1 MVNLFKIKKLNFSKS
16 LSIQAMETIN
26 FNLRS
31 VFPRKVTTI
40 LLIVRLKG
48 KKIVVS
54 TREKILVEDWDKKTQ
69 RANNHEKKHVH
80 EVINRR
86 LDTIENAVFK
96 LLKDFENKPVEPN
109 LNFLKQNILFH
120 IENQQKND
128 PSDYFWKLFDTFVSY
143 KRKST
148 QSFKEYDLALRKH
161 LKSVERITGIPIN
174 FNALHYNEQGFIER
188 FRYYLTHEAINKKGT
203 FGLLT
208 NTIWKQFKNLKAF
221 LNWCFD
227 QNHIPRFS
235 IKHLNAQIEHI
246 DHVYLTNEEL
256 ISLENLIL
264 QEEEKTIRDLFLLS
278 CETGLRF
285 SDLCTLSSV
294 SPNTDFFEVYPK
306 KTRKKE
312 PSKRIIIPFSARVK
326 RVIQTNNGQIPSY
339 SYAKIN
345 RFNSILKELCEKAE
359 INSECVHYRIVQGIE
374 IMSLCKKYELVT
386 SHTGRRTFCTLKFLA
401 GMPSHAIMKFSGHS
415 SEQNFLRYL
424 RLDAEIVAHRYRSF
438 F

>member
-1 MVNLFKIKKLNFSKS
+1 
-16 LSIQAMETIN
+16 METIN

-31 VFPRKVTTI
+31 VLPNRVTTI
-40 LLIVRLKG
+40 MLIVRSRG

-54 TREKILVEDWDKKTQ
+54 TKEKIIVEDWDKKTQ
-69 RANNHEKKHVH
+69 RANNHEKKHALDI
-80 EVINRR
+80 INRR
-86 LDTIENAVFK
+86 LDAIENAVSK
-96 LLKDFENKPVEPN
+96 LLKEFENKPVAPT
-109 LNFLKQNILFH
+109 LNFLKQHILFH
-120 IENQQKND
+120 IEKQQKNNQHE
-128 PSDYFWKLFDTFVSY
+128 YFWKLFDVFVSY
-143 KRKST
+143 KHKST

-161 LKSVERITGIPIN
+161 LKAVEKIHKTPLD
-174 FNALHYNEQGFIER
+174 FDALHFHEQGFIDR
-188 FRYYLTHEAINKKGT
+188 FRYYLTHEAINKKGLK
-203 FGLLT
+203 GLFT

-256 ISLENLIL
+256 ISLENLML
-264 QEEEKTIRDLFLLS
+264 QDEEKTIRDLFLLS

-345 RFNSILKELCEKAE
+345 RFNSILKELCAKAE
-359 INSECVHYRIVQGIE
+359 INSECVHYRILQGVE
-374 IMSLCKKYELVT
+374 TMTLCKKFELVS

-424 RLDAEIVAHRYRSF
+424 RLDAEIVAHRYRRF